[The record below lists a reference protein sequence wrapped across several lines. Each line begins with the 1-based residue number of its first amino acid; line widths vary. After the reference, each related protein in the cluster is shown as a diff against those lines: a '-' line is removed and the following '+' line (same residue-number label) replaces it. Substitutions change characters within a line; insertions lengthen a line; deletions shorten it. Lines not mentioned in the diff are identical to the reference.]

1 VWSKIRGYFLTGL
14 IAVLPLVITI
24 WLLYQV
30 FLFVDSKLVIIVR
43 PIIEPLELP
52 LSWLWMGKGL
62 TLLAILIL
70 ILLIGLFVRNI
81 IGRRFLAWG
90 EALFYK
96 VPIVRRIYPF
106 VRQVSNAL
114 LGQKKRFFQ
123 RVVLVEYPRKGVYS
137 LGFVTKEAAPEI
149 GKKTKKKLLTVFI
162 STTPNPTSGV
172 LMLFPEKDTIPLDMS
187 VEEGMK
193 LIVSGGTV
201 IPQTPS
207 RQSLK

>member
-1 VWSKIRGYFLTGL
+1 MWSKIRGYFLTGL
-14 IAVLPLVITI
+14 VAVLPLVVTI
-24 WLLYQV
+24 WILYRV
-30 FLFVDSKLVIIVR
+30 FLFIDTRLTA
-43 PIIEPLELP
+43 IIEPFGPFLP
-52 LSWLWMGKGL
+52 GPWMGKGL

-70 ILLIGLFVRNI
+70 LLLVGLFVRNV
-81 IGRRFLAWG
+81 IGRRLLAWG
-90 EALFYK
+90 EGLLYR

-149 GKKTKKKLLTVFI
+149 EKKIKKRLLTVFI

-172 LMLFPEKDTIPLDMS
+172 LMLFPEKDTIPLEMS

-201 IPQTPS
+201 IPPS
-207 RQSLK
+207 KNRE

>member
-14 IAVLPLVITI
+14 VAVLPLVVTI
-24 WLLYQV
+24 WILYRV
-30 FLFVDSKLVIIVR
+30 FLFINNKLTI
-43 PIIEPLELP
+43 IIEPIIRP
-52 LSWLWMGKGL
+52 FKLSLLWPWVGKGL
-62 TLLAILIL
+62 ALLAIFVLIFL
-70 ILLIGLFVRNI
+70 VGLFVRNV
-81 IGRRFLAWG
+81 IGRRFLVWG
-90 EALFYK
+90 ERLLYR

-106 VRQVSNAL
+106 IHQVSNAL
-114 LGQKKRFFQ
+114 LGQKKKFFQ

-149 GKKTKKKLLTVFI
+149 EKKAKKRLLTVFI

-172 LMLFPEKDTIPLDMS
+172 IMLFPEEDTIPLEMS

-201 IPQTPS
+201 IPPS
-207 RQSLK
+207 KNRE

>member
-1 VWSKIRGYFLTGL
+1 MWSKIRGYFLTGL
-14 IAVLPLVITI
+14 VAVLPLVVTI
-24 WLLYQV
+24 WILYRV
-30 FLFVDSKLVIIVR
+30 FLFIDNKLTI
-43 PIIEPLELP
+43 IIEPIIKP
-52 LSWLWMGKGL
+52 FKLSLLWPWVGKGL
-62 TLLAILIL
+62 TLLAIFV
-70 ILLIGLFVRNI
+70 LLFLVGLFVRNV
-81 IGRRFLAWG
+81 IGRRLLTWG
-90 EALFYK
+90 EGLLYR

-106 VRQVSNAL
+106 IRQVSNAL

-149 GKKTKKKLLTVFI
+149 EKKAKKRLLTVFI

-172 LMLFPEKDTIPLDMS
+172 IMLFPEEDTIPLEMS

-201 IPQTPS
+201 IPPS
-207 RQSLK
+207 ESR

>member
-1 VWSKIRGYFLTGL
+1 MWSKIRGYFLTGL
-14 IAVLPLVITI
+14 VAVLPLVVTI
-24 WLLYQV
+24 WILYRI
-30 FLFVDSKLVIIVR
+30 FLFIDKRLTA
-43 PIIEPLELP
+43 IIEPFDLP
-52 LSWLWMGKGL
+52 LPWLWMGKGL

-70 ILLIGLFVRNI
+70 ILLVGLFVRNI
-81 IGRRFLAWG
+81 IGRRLLTWG
-90 EALFYK
+90 EGLLYR

-114 LGQKKRFFQ
+114 LGQKKKFFQ

-149 GKKTKKKLLTVFI
+149 GKKTKKRLLTIFI

-172 LMLFPEKDTIPLDMS
+172 LMLFPEKDTIPLEMS

-201 IPQTPS
+201 IPPTKKS
-207 RQSLK
+207 

>member
-1 VWSKIRGYFLTGL
+1 MWSKIRGYFLTGL
-14 IAVLPLVITI
+14 VAVLPLVVTI
-24 WLLYQV
+24 WILYRI
-30 FLFVDSKLVIIVR
+30 FLFIDKRLTA
-43 PIIEPLELP
+43 IIEPFDLP
-52 LSWLWMGKGL
+52 LPWLWMGKGL

-70 ILLIGLFVRNI
+70 ILLVGLFVRNI
-81 IGRRFLAWG
+81 IGRRLLTWG
-90 EALFYK
+90 EGLLYR

-114 LGQKKRFFQ
+114 LGQKKKFFQ

-137 LGFVTKEAAPEI
+137 LGFVTKAAAPEI
-149 GKKTKKKLLTVFI
+149 GKKTKKRLLTIFI

-201 IPQTPS
+201 IPPP
-207 RQSLK
+207 KKD

>member
-1 VWSKIRGYFLTGL
+1 MWSKIRGYFLTGL
-14 IAVLPLVITI
+14 VAILPLMVTI
-24 WLLYQV
+24 WILYQF
-30 FLFVDSKLVIIVR
+30 FLFIDSNLTVIIR
-43 PIIEPLELP
+43 PLLEPLNLP

-70 ILLIGLFVRNI
+70 ILLVGLFVRNI
-81 IGRRFLAWG
+81 IGRRFLTWG
-90 EALFYK
+90 EVLLNK

-114 LGQKKRFFQ
+114 LGQKKGFFQ

-137 LGFVTKEAAPEI
+137 LGFVTKEAASEI
-149 GKKTKKKLLTVFI
+149 GEKTKKKMLTVFI

-172 LMLFPEKDTIPLDMS
+172 LALFSAEDTIPLEMS

-193 LIVSGGTV
+193 FIISGGTV
-201 IPQTPS
+201 IPPS
-207 RQSLK
+207 KKS